1 MCVTTDRVYM
11 KLVMVPINELKKAE
25 CNPRSRTVWNRKL
38 MELKASIAEHGL
50 ITPLIIAKDGSIL
63 DGHRRRAC
71 IEALGWTAAPC
82 VIRELG
88 VQSGWVQ
95 ASMHTQP
102 ITGGQLMYAVDHGLD
117 TKNLPK
123 HKQQEFDKLERWM
136 DEPTRRF
143 LAEREASPNIVRTA
157 ASICRYTGID
167 DDRRRKDVVNWLIRH
182 KAQKTA
188 RWAMDNN
195 ISPALL
201 SSRIENDEPLSVV

>member
-11 KLVMVPINELKKAE
+11 KLVMVPIEEIKTAGY
-25 CNPRSRTVWNRKL
+25 NPFSRTTWDDDLK
-38 MELKASIAEHGL
+38 ELKASIAQHGL
-50 ITPLIIAKDGSIL
+50 IMPLAIAKDGSLL
-63 DGHRRRAC
+63 DGHRRLVC
-71 IEALGWTAAPC
+71 LKALGWTAVPC

-88 VQSGWVQ
+88 MQPGWIE
-95 ASMHTQP
+95 ASMHTKQ
-102 ITGGQLMYAVDHGLD
+102 ITGGQLMYAVEHGLD

-123 HKQQEFDKLERWM
+123 RKQREFAKFDKWL
-136 DEPTRRF
+136 DEPTRKD
-143 LAEREASPNIVRTA
+143 LAEREASPNIIRTA
-157 ASICRYTGID
+157 TSICRYAGID